1 MANEELWL
9 TLRADIEDIK
19 GKLNEV
25 TMHSNA
31 TANSMSSTFTTAAK
45 QIAGVLGAAFSVQT
59 IVSFTKQSINAFA
72 ETEYSAMALDN
83 VLKNLGVSDKGINS
97 IESAIE
103 QLEKLSSFDDSE
115 IRSALSNTVVQLGDV
130 DMSLKVV
137 NVAMEVARAK
147 NISLADATQKLS
159 LGLLGNTRGLKDL
172 GINVKDF
179 GEAAS
184 LTATDKLEILNTVM
198 GKVGGSMTDFGETVK
213 GVQAASITAFGNLKE
228 EIGEDLSGIVK
239 YLTSF
244 TTGFVESI
252 TIPLALTDEF
262 ATSLD
267 DAQSAGRTL
276 AKVGLQIGQG
286 FSLAG
291 NFIATT
297 AFAIRHF
304 GDVIKGNTDI
314 GDIITEQ
321 WNDWKTHWDKV
332 WEEYNKAP
340 EENAKNTSKTVQDL
354 IANLEGLLKNF
365 GGTLTDFSNTATDAF
380 EPLWKPI
387 TLQGGNLPELARF
400 VGNLR
405 YAPVVKKKMEVEI
418 NINVNDKTG
427 TKTGTTGTKT
437 GTKTG
442 TNTGAF
448 YAHQMAMQLKKEIA
462 YESHGTGGG

>member
-45 QIAGVLGAAFSVQT
+45 QISGVLGAAFSVQK
-59 IVSFTKQSINAFA
+59 IVNFAKQSINAFA

-97 IESAIE
+97 IESAVD

-213 GVQAASITAFGNLKE
+213 GVQAASTTAFENLKE
-228 EIGEDLSGIVK
+228 EIGENLSGITE
-239 YLTSF
+239 YLSSF
-244 TTGFVESI
+244 ATGFVESI
-252 TIPLALTDEF
+252 TIPLTLTDEF
-262 ATSLD
+262 TTSLD
-267 DAQSAGRTL
+267 NAQEAGRIF
-276 AKVGLQIGQG
+276 AKVGLQIGEA

-291 NFIATT
+291 NFIATA
-297 AFAIRHF
+297 AFAITHF
-304 GDVIKGNTDI
+304 GDVLRGNTDI

-321 WNDWKTHWDKV
+321 WDEWKTHWDNV
-332 WEEYNKAP
+332 WEDFNKAP
-340 EENAKNTSKTVQDL
+340 EENAKNTSKAVQDL
-354 IANLEGLLKNF
+354 VTNLKGELGNF
-365 GGTLTDFSNTATDAF
+365 ENTLTDFSNIATDAF

-405 YAPVVKKKMEVEI
+405 YAPVVKKKTEFEVNI
-418 NINVNDKTG
+418 NIND
-427 TKTGTTGTKT
+427 
-437 GTKTG
+437 KTG